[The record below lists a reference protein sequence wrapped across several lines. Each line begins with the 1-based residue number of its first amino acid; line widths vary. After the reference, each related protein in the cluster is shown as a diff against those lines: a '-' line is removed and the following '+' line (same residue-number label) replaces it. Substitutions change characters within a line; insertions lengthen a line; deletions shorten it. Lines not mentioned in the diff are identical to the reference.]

1 MPPGGPPGY
10 DRPGYNYPVPMDR
23 YPPMPSTDYYPMPPD
38 HRYPMPGGMDHRYP
52 MDRYP
57 MMPPPGHGGGD
68 RYYPSKPAPGPND
81 DKNYLP
87 PPGNHY
93 PDDDR
98 YSNRDRDPY
107 GNKDRYNPDAM
118 YPDQRHPPNRG
129 KAPYEP
135 AAPTYSVRYPEEM
148 MMKYPH
154 PNSIMSTYGGHSD
167 NRFPVGSDRFPTNIY
182 KYGNERDRIMPSY
195 PMPPPG
201 YGHPMIDMT
210 DRGYLPSR
218 GPQRPLMGGGGGG
231 GPASPPFIMVGWGG
245 GMPTHVPDSSMYG
258 SGPYGARPI
267 GPIGMRCDD
276 ADSYR
281 QMGLRQKMKKQFVRR
296 STRAPTLTA
305 CQRECTSAAD
315 FVCRSFNY
323 REEGER
329 AQLQGESFNCEL
341 SDRDLREL
349 DLNNPQMFETSNYD
363 FYERS
368 IGGRSNDGECLDV
381 SQTCNED
388 GMEFTLRTNE
398 PFTGRIYSYGF
409 YDR

>member
-1 MPPGGPPGY
+1 
-10 DRPGYNYPVPMDR
+10 
-23 YPPMPSTDYYPMPPD
+23 MPSTDYYPMPPD
-38 HRYPMPGGMDHRYP
+38 HRYPMPGGGGIDHYP

-57 MMPPPGHGGGD
+57 MMPPPGSAD

-87 PPGNHY
+87 PPGSNHY
-93 PDDDR
+93 PGDDDR
-98 YSNRDRDPY
+98 YSNRDRDY

-129 KAPYEP
+129 RPEP
-135 AAPTYSVRYPEEM
+135 AGPAYSVRYPEEM
-148 MMKYPH
+148 MMKYPP
-154 PNSIMSTYGGHSD
+154 PNSIMGSYGSSE
-167 NRFPVGSDRFPTNIY
+167 NRFPVGTDRFPTNIY
-182 KYGNERDRIMPSY
+182 KYGNERDRVMPGY
-195 PMPPPG
+195 GPMPPG
-201 YGHPMIDMT
+201 YGGYPITDMT
-210 DRGYLPSR
+210 DRGYMPSR
-218 GPQRPLMGGGGGG
+218 GPSRPMIAGGGGA

-258 SGPYGARPI
+258 SHYGPASRPI
-267 GPIGMRCDD
+267 GPIGIRCDD

-296 STRAPTLTA
+296 STRASTLTQ

-329 AQLQGESFNCEL
+329 AGQGETFNCEL

-398 PFTGRIYSYGF
+398 PFTGRVYSYGF